1 MGDESSDVNTKLIL
15 LQTKLDETVTALKHK
30 DSELEETKLKLKN
43 KEETF
48 EMLLKQKDERINQ
61 MGDMIESSK
70 NYTMLKQL
78 QIDLAAAEETI
89 IRLKKAGAATRKS
102 VMPGV
107 RERISMINPQTR
119 NILSEINKQMNTSQP
134 PESTSGS
141 KVMDERY
148 SAEKEDDES
157 IKASLNEKIMS
168 LMKTLENEE
177 NLRFEA
183 VALYESAE
191 RKNEELIKSQSNL
204 KKQLQSRD
212 KEQEDM
218 LREIEKLKES
228 EKELE
233 ISLEKEK
240 LKNKQVTDQ
249 LDYHA
254 ESNQKHEDL
263 IAELAYLNNKIAQM
277 NNETESVNKQNLIFK
292 RDLETKIEEIRDENE
307 KLKEEKESLIKQVE
321 NIKLNLSKR
330 RESFSKKEINLKT
343 ELGAAITGYEDRVQQ
358 LEQELARSQLTLN
371 SLKAFPNPSTAQ
383 EIDNSFE
390 MQGLD
395 MADLNQLE
403 DDGNIDQ
410 FGDDR
415 IPTSP
420 GDPDVDLSPLE
431 VANNKYQKALDEIDR
446 KNSELKSLR
455 SELIEI
461 KEKGSGEANNE
472 VESLKMTIKHL
483 TEELELLKKTTASE
497 KEMAEKRI
505 DEMQDKF
512 CSQKEKFYD
521 DIDNCQTKIDTL
533 LESNKI
539 LKIKNEAYEKMIL
552 KFKEQEGS

>member
-1 MGDESSDVNTKLIL
+1 MGDESSDVSTKMIL
-15 LQTKLDETVTALKHK
+15 LQTKLDETITALRHK
-30 DSELEETKLKLKN
+30 DTELEETKLKLKN

-48 EMLLKQKDERINQ
+48 EMLLKQKEERINQ

-107 RERISMINPQTR
+107 RDRISMINPQTR
-119 NILSEINKQMNTSQP
+119 NIISEINKQMNSSHP
-134 PESTSGS
+134 SESAPGS
-141 KVMDERY
+141 KLLDDKDT
-148 SAEKEDDES
+148 AEKEDVDS
-157 IKASLNEKIMS
+157 VKASLNEKIMS

-191 RKNEELIKSQSNL
+191 RKNEELIKSQSIL
-204 KKQLQSRD
+204 KKQVIARD

-218 LREIEKLKES
+218 LKEIEKLKES

-233 ISLEKEK
+233 LSLEKEK
-240 LKNKQVTDQ
+240 MRNKKVTDQ

-263 IAELAYLNNKIAQM
+263 IAESAYLNNKIAQL
-277 NNETESVNKQNLIFK
+277 NSEVESLSKQNVIFK
-292 RDLETKIEEIRDENE
+292 RDLESKMEEIRDENSR
-307 KLKEEKESLIKQVE
+307 LNEEKEGLIKQIE
-321 NIKLNLSKR
+321 SIKLNLSKR

-343 ELGAAITGYEDRVQQ
+343 ELGAAITSYEDRVQQ
-358 LEQELARSQLTLN
+358 LEQELVKSQLTLN
-371 SLKAFPNPSTAQ
+371 SLKTFPNPSTKQ
-383 EIDNSFE
+383 DLDHSFE

-410 FGDDR
+410 FGDDH

-420 GDPDVDLSPLE
+420 GDTDADLSPLDI
-431 VANNKYQKALDEIDR
+431 ANNKYQKALDEIDR
-446 KNSELKSLR
+446 KNNELRTLR

-461 KEKGSGEANNE
+461 KEKGSGETNTE

-483 TEELELLKKTTASE
+483 KEELELLKKTAASE
-497 KEMAEKRI
+497 AEMAEKRI
-505 DEMQDKF
+505 DEMVDKF
-512 CSQKEKFYD
+512 CSQKEKFFE
-521 DIDNCQTKIDTL
+521 DIDNCQTKIDYL
-533 LESNKI
+533 QESNKI
-539 LKIKNEAYEKMIL
+539 LKVKNEAYEQMLL
-552 KFKEQEGS
+552 KYKE